1 MTSAFATGPSTDDA
15 SGELE
20 SVLLQVSLALTLIN
34 YWQLRQREWGLI
46 FVEQCTSNVDTV
58 LKGKL
63 TWTTLRL
70 SEVKYPPS
78 FVTPQPVKHWFEV
91 YNCILLY
98 SCDNLRTC
106 ILYFVFFVFLWQ
118 LENLRI
124 SLEST
129 IESFV
134 SLWQLEN
141 SPATVPSSSPAKLWA
156 WDGRQTGGKVRRSTR
171 SPSNSSKASFLWET
185 LHLSLD

>member
-15 SGELE
+15 SGEVE
-20 SVLLQVSLALTLIN
+20 SVLLQVSLALALIN

-46 FVEQCTSNVDTV
+46 FVEQCTSSVNTV

-91 YNCILLY
+91 YNCI
-98 SCDNLRTC
+98 C
-106 ILYFVFFVFLWQ
+106 FFVFLWQ
-118 LENLRI
+118 YENLRI
-124 SLEST
+124 GLESATCIFCIFVT
-129 IESFV
+129 IWELTSNCSF
-134 SLWQLEN
+134 QF
-141 SPATVPSSSPAKLWA
+141 
-156 WDGRQTGGKVRRSTR
+156 
-171 SPSNSSKASFLWET
+171 SSKALSVGWQTNRREGEKINSLSFKFKFKF
-185 LHLSLD
+185 